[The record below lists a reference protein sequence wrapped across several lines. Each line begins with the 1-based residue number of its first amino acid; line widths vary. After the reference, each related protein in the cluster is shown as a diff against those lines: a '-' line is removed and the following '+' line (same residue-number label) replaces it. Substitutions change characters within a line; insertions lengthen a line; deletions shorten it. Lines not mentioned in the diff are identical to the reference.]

1 MLKSDLCDY
10 SDVYIAVKGE
20 ISVAS
25 TNNTNR
31 KNKKLT
37 FTNKASFKWSIN
49 LFVHKRI
56 WMKVSI
62 AYQQKKKGREIKK
75 NKKKTKEFIYYS
87 SAIGDVYENFGRL

>member
-10 SDVYIAVKGE
+10 SDVYVAVKGK

-37 FTNKASFKWSIN
+37 FINKASFIC
-49 LFVHKRI
+49 
-56 WMKVSI
+56 
-62 AYQQKKKGREIKK
+62 
-75 NKKKTKEFIYYS
+75 T
-87 SAIGDVYENFGRL
+87 